1 VLQSVDL
8 VVLLGLL
15 RHPASDWTVRSLAD
29 ELRLPPATVQRALE
43 RLAVVRVFDAGRRRV
58 NVGAC
63 EELFVHA
70 LRFVAPGGV
79 GGETRGMPTAWAAPP
94 LVEHLAG
101 NDDLPPVWPDPLGEV
116 RGLEVQPLHPRMVS
130 LAQADAEIYELLALI
145 DGLRVGDAR
154 VRKLAAR
161 LLREWILAAPG
172 TVGVLAWSSWIWEPR
187 PSAR

>member
-70 LRFVAPGGV
+70 LRFVAPAVV

-172 TVGVLAWSSWIWEPR
+172 TVGV
-187 PSAR
+187 

>member
-1 VLQSVDL
+1 VLQGVDL

-15 RHPASDWTVRSLAD
+15 RRPASDWTVRSLAA

-43 RLAVVRVFDAGRRRV
+43 RLAVVMVFDAGRRRV

-70 LRFVAPGGV
+70 LGFVVPAVV
-79 GGETRGMPTAWAAPP
+79 GGETRGMATAWAAPP
-94 LVEHLAG
+94 LVGHLAG
-101 NDDLPPVWPDPLGEV
+101 NDDLPPVWPDPFGEV
-116 RGLEVQPLHPRMVS
+116 RGLEVLPLHPRVVS
-130 LAQADAEIYELLALI
+130 LAQADAEMYGLLALV

-161 LLREWILAAPG
+161 LLREWILVAPG
-172 TVGVLAWSSWIWEPR
+172 AVGI
-187 PSAR
+187 

>member
-1 VLQSVDL
+1 MLQAVDL

-15 RHPASDWTVRSLAD
+15 RHPAGDWTVRSLAA

-58 NVGAC
+58 NVGVC
-63 EELFVHA
+63 EELFTHA
-70 LRFVAPGGV
+70 LGFVAPGLV
-79 GGETRGMPTAWAAPP
+79 GGETRGMATAWAAPP

-101 NDDLPPVWPDPLGEV
+101 NGDLPPVWPDPLGEV
-116 RGLEVQPLHPRMVS
+116 RGLEVKPLHPRVVS
-130 LAQADAEIYELLALI
+130 LAQADREMYELLALI

-154 VRKLAAR
+154 VRQLAVR

-172 TVGVLAWSSWIWEPR
+172 VAE
-187 PSAR
+187 A